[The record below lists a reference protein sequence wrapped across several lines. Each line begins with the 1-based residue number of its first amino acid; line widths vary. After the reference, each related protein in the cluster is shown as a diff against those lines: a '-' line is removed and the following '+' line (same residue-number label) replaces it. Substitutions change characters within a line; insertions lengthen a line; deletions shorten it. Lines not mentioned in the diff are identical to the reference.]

1 MAPETEMYGVGRDSD
16 TKLPKGSCTVGG
28 LCNEQTQDLVF
39 FELRKPV
46 KYKMTYDIFPDIF
59 MPRSIPCAR
68 TTLDIIHFFIS
79 NPVRM
84 QYQKGE
90 R

>member
-1 MAPETEMYGVGRDSD
+1 VI

-28 LCNEQTQDLVF
+28 LCNEQTQDLF
-39 FELRKPV
+39 DLELRKPV

-68 TTLDIIHFFIS
+68 TTPDIIHFFHFKPSQNAVPKRRKIV
-79 NPVRM
+79 P
-84 QYQKGE
+84 QLTC
-90 R
+90 

>member
-1 MAPETEMYGVGRDSD
+1 VI

-28 LCNEQTQDLVF
+28 LCNEQTQDLF
-39 FELRKPV
+39 DLELRKPV

-59 MPRSIPCAR
+59 MPRSIPCAPYNQPQ
-68 TTLDIIHFFIS
+68 TFVLLIHFFTS

-84 QYQKGE
+84 QYHKGE